1 MPAQIE
7 GITAYKKNK
16 LFAAGIPT
24 VGELLRNYPKDYRR
38 FEPWRKGAPI
48 QAGDFTQAVGEIKKV
63 SPYSGGFRFSSAAR
77 DHPVP
82 VRRSRCAC
90 HCSRIG
96 RIDYTLLLE
105 SDDEHVGAHLAAA
118 APACSTCLLGTSGL

>member
-82 VRRSRCAC
+82 GPSK
-90 HCSRIG
+90 
-96 RIDYTLLLE
+96 LLCL
-105 SDDEHVGAHLAAA
+105 SLQPHRPNRLHP
-118 APACSTCLLGTSGL
+118 APRE